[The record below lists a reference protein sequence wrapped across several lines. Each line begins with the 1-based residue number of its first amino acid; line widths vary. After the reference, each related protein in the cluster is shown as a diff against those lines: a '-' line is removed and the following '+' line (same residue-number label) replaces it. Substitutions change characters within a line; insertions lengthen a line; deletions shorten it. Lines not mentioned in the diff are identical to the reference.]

1 MHRYARGEGGNN
13 EHNKSG
19 IRINLQKETCSH
31 WRYSGRDYCLWKRFS
46 RSEKNNNGDGKMSNP
61 KEIIF
66 DIETTTLDPLE
77 EDARVICIGVRCN
90 IDNRKF
96 ITVLAEDS
104 EKRLLENF
112 WSLPVFEGYFRL
124 IGFNSFNFDIPYLLI
139 RSFKH
144 GIKMPD
150 IRGKSIDLRFVL
162 SYGNK
167 FSKGRLDDY
176 AKLFLKEK
184 KINNGNNVLDLWKEG
199 KIDEITTYCGHD
211 VFLTCKIYERL
222 KRMGVV

>member
-1 MHRYARGEGGNN
+1 MHRYARGEG
-13 EHNKSG
+13 
-19 IRINLQKETCSH
+19 RWT
-31 WRYSGRDYCLWKRFS
+31 
-46 RSEKNNNGDGKMSNP
+46 MSNT

-77 EDARVICIGVRCN
+77 DDARVICIGVRCN
-90 IDNRKF
+90 IENRQF

-112 WSLPVFEGYFRL
+112 WSMPVFQGYFRI
-124 IGFNSFNFDIPYLLI
+124 IGFNCFTFDIPYLLV

-144 GIKMPD
+144 GVKMPD
-150 IRGKSIDLRFVL
+150 IKGRVTDLRFVL

-167 FSKGRLDDY
+167 FKKGTLDDY
-176 AKLFLKEK
+176 AKFFSGNKFK
-184 KINNGNNVLDLWKEG
+184 KIKNGEDVAKLWKEK

-211 VFLTCKIYERL
+211 VFLTYQIYERL